1 MNVPHAQGSPM
12 MHPDREPG
20 SPAAKEMVVNVGA
33 LHGPTSRCLS
43 WQKPMVTMWGLSMPK
58 HLIHQVGCGCRSI
71 TETNELG
78 TAGPGSTE
86 FDLVHTGDAP
96 QR

>member
-20 SPAAKEMVVNVGA
+20 SPAAKETVVNVGA
-33 LHGPTSRCLS
+33 LRGPTSRCLC
-43 WQKPMVTMWGLSMPK
+43 WQKPMVTTRGLSMPK
-58 HLIHQVGCGCRSI
+58 HLIHQMGRGGRSI

-86 FDLVHTGDAP
+86 FDLVHPRGAP